1 VTWRRLFVVVALLLL
16 VPMPSEALA
25 RAKKRVATWRDN
37 SPQFVYENFGVEPDQ
52 WQEKALRAFDDP
64 APDKQRIAMQACV
77 GPGKTT
83 VESWM
88 GWKFLACHA
97 ARGEH
102 PKGLALGV
110 TYDNLK
116 DNLWPEFA
124 KWQQR
129 SAFLSEAFTWTKERI
144 FANDHPETW
153 FISARSW
160 PKTASPD
167 EQGKTLSGLH
177 GKFVLVLIDES
188 GTIPMTVLRA
198 ADQALSVCTFGKI
211 VQGGNPTSLEGMLYA
226 AATQLRHQWFV
237 IRVTG
242 DPDDPE
248 AWVHAPR
255 LAALHH
261 ADGACGC
268 PKCWARE
275 QIDTYGRDNPWV
287 MSAIL
292 GQFPPAS
299 INALL
304 GIEDVEAAMK
314 RHLRADQYDW
324 AQKRLGVDVAR
335 YGDDRTVIFPRQ
347 GLAAF
352 KPIVLRH
359 ARNSAV
365 SVDIANRVLGAK
377 AHWGSELELFDATGG
392 WAAGAV
398 DVMSAQGYAP
408 INVQFAAPAF
418 DPRYYNR
425 RAEIWFGMA
434 DWVKRGG
441 ALPPIPELIAELVTP
456 TYTFKTGKMLVEEK
470 ALVKQRLGRSPDLA
484 DALALTF
491 GMVEMPGMQSLQGQL
506 QHRQQGKATRDFD
519 PYAEPTASAAR
530 DFDPNA

>member
-1 VTWRRLFVVVALLLL
+1 MFVIVALLLS
-16 VPMPSEALA
+16 VPMASEAFA
-25 RAKKRVATWRDN
+25 RAKRRVATWRGN
-37 SPQFVYENFGVEPDQ
+37 SPQFVFENFGITPDA
-52 WQEKALRAFDDP
+52 WQEKALIAFDDP
-64 APDKQRIAMQACV
+64 SPEKQRIALQACV
-77 GPGKTT
+77 GPGKTA

-97 ARGEH
+97 ERGEH

-110 TYDNLK
+110 TWDNLK

-124 KWQQR
+124 KWQGR
-129 SAFLSEAFTWTKERI
+129 SPFLSEAFTWTKERI
-144 FANDHPETW
+144 FAKDHPETW
-153 FISARSW
+153 FLSARSW
-160 PKTASPD
+160 PKTASPED
-167 EQGKTLSGLH
+167 QGKTLSGLH
-177 GKFVLVLIDES
+177 GKFVLVLVDES

-198 ADQALSVCTFGKI
+198 ADQALSVCKFGKI
-211 VQGGNPTSLEGMLYA
+211 VQAGNPTSLEGMLYA

-242 DPDDPE
+242 DPDDPD

-255 LAALHH
+255 LGPQPAA
-261 ADGACGC
+261 
-268 PKCWARE
+268 WARE

-299 INALL
+299 LNALL
-304 GIEDVEAAMK
+304 GIEEVEAAMA
-314 RHLRADQYDW
+314 RHLRADAYDW

-352 KPIVLRH
+352 RPLVMRH
-359 ARNSAV
+359 KRDSAV

-377 AHWGSELELFDATGG
+377 AQWGSELELFDATGG

-398 DVMSAQGYAP
+398 DVMRAQGYAP
-408 INVQFAAPAF
+408 IDVQFAAPAF
-418 DPRYYNR
+418 DPRYFNR

-434 DWVKRGG
+434 DWVKKGG
-441 ALPPIPELIAELVTP
+441 ALPPIPEMIAELVTP
-456 TYTFKTGKMLVEEK
+456 TYTFKSGKMLVEDK
-470 ALVKQRLGRSPDLA
+470 ALVKKRLGRSPDLA

-491 GMVEMPGMQSLQGQL
+491 GMVEMPGALSLQMQMT
-506 QHRQQGKATRDFD
+506 QQGHATRDAD
-519 PYAEPTASAAR
+519 PYAEPRTAAR